1 MTMSNISVVEEA
13 RCLPPQERAGLA
25 RLLIDSLDNQESGD
39 EQVKAEL
46 TQRLGRLL
54 SGSDAG
60 LSFEEVFGK
69 PL

>member
-1 MTMSNISVVEEA
+1 
-13 RCLPPQERAGLA
+13 
-25 RLLIDSLDNQESGD
+25 LIDSLDNQESGD